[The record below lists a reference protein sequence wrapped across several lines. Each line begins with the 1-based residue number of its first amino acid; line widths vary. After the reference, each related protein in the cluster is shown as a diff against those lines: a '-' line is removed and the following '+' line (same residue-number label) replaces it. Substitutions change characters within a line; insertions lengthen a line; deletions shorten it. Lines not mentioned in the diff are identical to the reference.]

1 MENDCYTK
9 DLVVVK
15 GKANQPRARVL
26 CMAKR
31 CGPPVATFLV
41 KAFYVRQTEYHNV
54 KDILWTYTSGKFL
67 LLEHTPPMVLEHT
80 SRCGHSVPPTG

>member
-15 GKANQPRARVL
+15 GKANFNPTLVFW
-26 CMAKR
+26 CMDKR
-31 CGPPVATFLV
+31 CGPMVATFLV

-54 KDILWTYTSGKFL
+54 KDILWTYTSGKFWGDFG
-67 LLEHTPPMVLEHT
+67 TYT
-80 SRCGHSVPPTG
+80 SNGFGTTICESGSNG